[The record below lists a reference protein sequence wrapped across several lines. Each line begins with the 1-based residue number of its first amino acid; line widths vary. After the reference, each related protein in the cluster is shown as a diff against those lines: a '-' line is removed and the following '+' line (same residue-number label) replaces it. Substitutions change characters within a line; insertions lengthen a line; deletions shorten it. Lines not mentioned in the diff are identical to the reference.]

1 MTDDAEKD
9 AVGVEI
15 KILRIKDLNFPPF
28 PFASK
33 IKQVN
38 DNLPNFKFRE
48 DDIMLCTYPKT
59 GTFFDEKL
67 IRFWCLPCSQT
78 CCCFDG
84 WLYTTRKKSGKK
96 LLLYTILP

>member
-1 MTDDAEKD
+1 MTDDVEKD

-15 KILRIKDLNFPPF
+15 KVLRIKDLHFPPF

-59 GTFFDEKL
+59 GTCFDEKTYKIL
-67 IRFWCLPCSQT
+67 VFAVFSN
-78 CCCFDG
+78 
-84 WLYTTRKKSGKK
+84 
-96 LLLYTILP
+96 LLLF